1 MHLHQLE
8 VRDFR
13 CFEQVQL
20 EFVPGINLLRGDNGS
35 GKTSLIEALHLL
47 LQKRSFRTRR
57 LSQTIRLGQDE
68 ALAVLKLEADGRAQ
82 RLATRIRRDQ
92 IASVWNEDN
101 NPPRAQLLRTF
112 PSVLL
117 EPSQVHDIV
126 ESAEARRRWLDRGV
140 FHVEHRFV
148 EHWQHFQRA
157 LQQRNAA
164 ISRRQSDLDL
174 WTAALL
180 QKVDLIDGI
189 RRSAFSQ
196 LEGAV
201 LQVIQDLN
209 WTVLNDLRLEYR
221 PGWDEHMG
229 LEAQLR
235 GQADAERRMGFT
247 LSGPHR
253 ADVRLRVPK
262 GAVKDWLSRGAQKLL
277 STALYLGLLSL
288 LRQHDKPGLLLWDD
302 WQAEFSADTQARV
315 LEYLKE
321 TQSQVVLST
330 PGTDW
335 PSSAPAPAQVFHVKH
350 SP

>member
-13 CFEQVQL
+13 CFEQMQL
-20 EFVPGINLLRGDNGS
+20 EFAPGINLLRGDNGS

-57 LSQTIRLGQDE
+57 LSQIIRQGHSE
-68 ALAVLKLEADGRAQ
+68 ALAVLKLEADGSPQ

-92 IASVWNEDN
+92 VASVWNEESS
-101 NPPRAQLLRTF
+101 PARAQLLRSF

-140 FHVEHRFV
+140 FHVEHHFL

-164 ISRRQSDLDL
+164 ISRRQADLEV
-174 WTAALL
+174 WTGALL
-180 QKVDLIDGI
+180 QRVDVIDGI
-189 RRSAFSQ
+189 RRAAFSQ
-196 LEGAV
+196 LESAV
-201 LQVIQDLN
+201 QKVIQDLN
-209 WTVLNDLRLEYR
+209 WTALNDLRLEYR
-221 PGWDEHMG
+221 PGWDEQLG

-262 GAVKDWLSRGAQKLL
+262 GGVKDWLSRGAQKLL

-288 LRQHDKPGLLLWDD
+288 LRQHQRPGLLLWDD

-315 LEYLKE
+315 LHYLAD

-335 PSSAPAPAQVFHVKH
+335 PSPALAPARMFHVKH
-350 SP
+350 